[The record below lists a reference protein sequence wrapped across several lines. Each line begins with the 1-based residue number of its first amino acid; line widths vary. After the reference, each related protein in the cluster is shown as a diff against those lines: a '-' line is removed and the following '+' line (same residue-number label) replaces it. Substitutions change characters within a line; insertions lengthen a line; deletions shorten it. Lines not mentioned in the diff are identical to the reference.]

1 MRSYLRAVD
10 RQIFGLFLR
19 TLRSR
24 YPLGLWL
31 VVAVAAIAGF
41 VVLPASA
48 AWINDG
54 VPVCTSAYTQQQMQ
68 AISDGAGGIIMV
80 WRDERTG
87 TNYDIYAQRIDG
99 RGFPLWTA
107 EGVVVCTAV
116 NTQENPQIISDMAGG
131 VIIVWQDLRGG
142 SYDIYTQRVNGSG
155 VPLWTPNG
163 VAVCTAP
170 NTQQYPQ
177 LDSDGA
183 GGAIIAWQDDRG
195 GSLDI
200 YARRVN
206 ASGVPL
212 WTLDGVA
219 ISTAVSNQ
227 VTPQLGSDDAG
238 GAIITWR
245 DNRSG
250 GEDIYAQ
257 RVSGSGVLQWAADA
271 AVCTASGAQSEPQ
284 IVRDGYGGGIIV
296 WQDGRTSYDIYVQR
310 ISSGGAPIWIAN
322 GVAVCATS
330 NEQTKPQL
338 ISDSADGVII
348 AWQDYRTGAFDIYAR
363 RVNSSGT
370 PLWTANGV
378 AICTEGNPQ
387 ELPRLVPDGIGGAV
401 IVWQDRRSGTY
412 YDIYAQ
418 RVNAVGTTLWT
429 NNGVVVCNMNYD
441 QQNPRIVSDD
451 LNGAIIAWQDY
462 RSASND
468 DQYVQRVE
476 AVFGSWGR
484 PEPTAVS
491 AEDNPGDQG
500 GFVALDWLASDH
512 DIRYYNEITYYSIW
526 RATDE
531 VSLVGSGAGASAFDG
546 IQIVTASDVGPD
558 FTGPA
563 LRIERVAG
571 TTYYW
576 EWVANQNAR
585 SAAGYS
591 YLTPTRH
598 DAMEGVPGVHYF
610 QVLSHTS
617 SQYMFWESNVVS
629 GYSVDNLAP
638 APPLMLSAE
647 RVGRSVVLTWRPSGE
662 NEADFRDY
670 TIYRSTIPGVPPT
683 PIFFFSSSG
692 DTSTVD
698 PSPPIGA
705 GYYIVTAVD
714 VHGNQSAPSNEAETE
729 SGITGVWDGR
739 ATPARLTVLGN
750 APNPFA
756 GTTKVMVGLPGNSNV
771 TLEVFDVA
779 GRRVAWRTFADVAL
793 GWQTFTFDG
802 RGGDGKSLA
811 SGVYFYR
818 VTAGAETQTRKM
830 VIQR

>member
-1 MRSYLRAVD
+1 MMSYLRAVD
-10 RQIFGLFLR
+10 RQIFGLFLQAIR
-19 TLRSR
+19 LRG
-24 YPLGLWL
+24 PLGLWL

-48 AWINDG
+48 AWINNG

-107 EGVVVCTAV
+107 EGVAVCTAV
-116 NTQENPQIISDMAGG
+116 NTQENPQVISDMAGG
-131 VIIVWQDLRGG
+131 VIVVWQDLRGG
-142 SYDIYTQRVNGSG
+142 TTDIYAQRLDGSG
-155 VPLWTPNG
+155 TPLWSANG
-163 VAVCTAP
+163 VGICTAP

-177 LDSDGA
+177 MASDGA

-195 GSLDI
+195 GSQDI
-200 YARRVN
+200 YARRVDV
-206 ASGVPL
+206 SGLAL

-219 ISTAVSNQ
+219 ISTAAASQ
-227 VTPQLGSDDAG
+227 VAPQLVSDDAG
-238 GAIITWR
+238 GAIITWK
-245 DNRSG
+245 DSRSG
-250 GEDIYAQ
+250 ADDIYAQ
-257 RVSGSGVLQWAADA
+257 RVNGTGVVQWAADA
-271 AVCTASGAQSEPQ
+271 AVCTATGAQSEHQ
-284 IVRDGYGGGIIV
+284 IVRDGHGGGIIV
-296 WQDGRTSYDIYVQR
+296 WQDGRSTYDIYVQR
-310 ISSGGAPIWIAN
+310 ISSGGAPIWMAN
-322 GVAVCATS
+322 GVAVCADS
-330 NEQTKPQL
+330 YEQTKPQV
-338 ISDSADGVII
+338 ISDSSDGVII
-348 AWQDYRTGAFDIYAR
+348 AWQDNRTYDWNIYAR
-363 RVNSSGT
+363 RVNASGT
-370 PLWTANGV
+370 PMWTANGV
-378 AICTEGNPQ
+378 AICTYSNYQESPQ
-387 ELPRLVPDGIGGAV
+387 LVPDGDGGAV
-401 IVWQDRRSGTY
+401 VVWQDNRTGSY

-418 RVNAVGTTLWT
+418 RVNSVGTTLWT
-429 NNGVVVCNMNYD
+429 NNGVSVCNLNYH

-451 LNGAIIAWQDY
+451 MNGAIIAWQDY
-462 RSASND
+462 RSFSND

-484 PEPTAVS
+484 PEPTTVS

-500 GFVALDWLASDH
+500 GVVALDWLASDH

-526 RATDE
+526 RATDAMSLA
-531 VSLVGSGAGASAFDG
+531 VSSASAFDG
-546 IQIVTASDVGPD
+546 IPIVTASDVGPD

-563 LRIERVAG
+563 VRVERIAG

-576 EWVANQNAR
+576 EWVVNQNAR

-617 SQYMFWESNVVS
+617 DQYKFWESNVVS
-629 GYSVDNLAP
+629 GYSIDNLAP
-638 APPLMLSAE
+638 APPLVLTAE
-647 RVGRSVVLTWRPSGE
+647 RIGRQVLLAWRPSGE
-662 NEADFRDY
+662 NEGDFRDY
-670 TIYRSTIPGVPPT
+670 TIYRSTSPGVPPT

-692 DTSTVD
+692 DTNTVD
-698 PSPPIGA
+698 PSPPIGT

-739 ATPARLTVLGN
+739 ATPAQLTVLGN

-756 GTTKVMVGLPGNSNV
+756 GTTKFVVGLPRASDV
-771 TLEVFDVA
+771 TVDVFDVA
-779 GRRVAWRTFADVAL
+779 GRRVGRRTFSDVAL
-793 GWQTFTFDG
+793 GWQTLTFDG
-802 RGGDGKSLA
+802 RASDGRSLA